1 MSAMVQLSG
10 QPTDD
15 PLAALEALLTM
26 VAEKAVQ
33 FSADQEV
40 DADTVA
46 AMKAAGSTARWSPCV
61 SEATKKSRRFPAADR
76 KHFGAGRF
84 GGLGGQLRR
93 VAHVSCLAAR

>member
-46 AMKAAGSTARWSPCV
+46 AMKAAGVYRALVPV
-61 SEATKKSRRFPAADR
+61 
-76 KHFGAGRF
+76 RF
-84 GGLGGQLRR
+84 GGDEK
-93 VAHVSCLAAR
+93 VPPISCG